1 MRLIVKNSQLPH
13 WSNLFKGVFFFPLTL
28 FIMTIDFSHLIII
41 IIIIIIIVKL
51 GIDRFQLQLEY
62 NREKNS

>member
-41 IIIIIIIVKL
+41 IIIIIIVKL

>member
-41 IIIIIIIVKL
+41 IIIIMVKL

>member
-28 FIMTIDFSHLIII
+28 FIMTIDFSHLLI